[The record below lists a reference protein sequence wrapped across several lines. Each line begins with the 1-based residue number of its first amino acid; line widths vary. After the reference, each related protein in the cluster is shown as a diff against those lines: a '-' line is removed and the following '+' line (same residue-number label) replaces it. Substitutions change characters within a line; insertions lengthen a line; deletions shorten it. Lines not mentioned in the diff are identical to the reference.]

1 MKKARIEI
9 GNIVREYREK
19 AKMTQMELAGK
30 LGYDSPQFVSIFE
43 RGLSSVPVNT
53 LGRLI
58 SLLGIPEKRV
68 LDILLKSY
76 KAQTI
81 FQLDEGKR
89 RA

>member
-1 MKKARIEI
+1 MKQSRIEI
-9 GNIVREYREK
+9 GSIVREYREK
-19 AKMTQMELAGK
+19 AKLTQMQLAEK

-58 SLLGIPEKRV
+58 SILGIPEKRV
-68 LDILLKSY
+68 LDILIKTY
-76 KAQTI
+76 RAQTMS
-81 FQLDEGKR
+81 QLDEGKR